1 MKLKINTLLLFC
13 LILSGIAK
21 TTAQTQAG
29 DSLMELGDYKGA
41 ITAYN
46 QLEPSATLQF
56 KIARA
61 HTATGNTFKAIQ
73 AYENG
78 LKTDSTAVKPR
89 FELGRLYL
97 NTNDPINSLI
107 IFNRLTSE
115 FPENASFKFYKG
127 QGLEFIKA
135 EEPAMDVYEEVL
147 KLDPD
152 YRNAR
157 MELVALLIKNR
168 EMGLAVSYANEL
180 LKEYP
185 DDIKFNS
192 LIAQAYFNDKI
203 FTMAIDHL
211 EHLFE
216 LKNNTE
222 YNRRTLGVSYLQTAQ
237 WKKALE
243 QLDLFLKEYDDK
255 DAGVYFMKSQAHLKL
270 QEYDKAQDAIENSI
284 AIRRPA
290 LHQEYLQ
297 LATVMAAQEDFKATF
312 EAMKMAHS
320 ENAEDPIIAYQLAVA
335 ADRYFK
341 DKKSILGYYEL
352 YLNKFGSEGGYG
364 EYASSRASDL
374 KKELFMSAGN

>member
-1 MKLKINTLLLFC
+1 MKDSEITDQQMSEVKETTYWKS
-13 LILSGIAK
+13 LS
-21 TTAQTQAG
+21 
-29 DSLMELGDYKGA
+29 ELANNKEYQKFA
-41 ITAYN
+41 
-46 QLEPSATLQF
+46 E
-56 KIARA
+56 R
-61 HTATGNTFKAIQ
+61 
-73 AYENG
+73 
-78 LKTDSTAVKPR
+78 
-89 FELGRLYL
+89 
-97 NTNDPINSLI
+97 
-107 IFNRLTSE
+107 E
-115 FPENASFKFYKG
+115 FPENATFKFYKG

-135 EEPAMDVYEEVL
+135 EEQAMDVYESVL

-157 MELVALLIKNR
+157 MELVALLIKKR
-168 EMGLAVSYANEL
+168 ETDLAVTYATEIL
-180 LKEYP
+180 EKDP

-192 LIAQAYFNDKI
+192 LIAQAYFNDKN
-203 FTMAIDHL
+203 FTMAIVHL

-222 YNRRTLGVSYLQTAQ
+222 YNRRTLGISYLKNTQ

-243 QLDLFLKEYDDK
+243 HFDLFLNEYDDK
-255 DAGVYFMKSQAHLKL
+255 DAGIYFMKSQAHLKL
-270 QEYDKAQDAIENSI
+270 REYDKAQDAIENSI

-297 LATVMAAQEDFKATF
+297 LATVMARQEDFKATF

-341 DKKSILGYYEL
+341 DKKAILAYYER
-352 YLNKFGSEGGYG
+352 YLNKFGSEEGYG

-374 KKELFMSAGN
+374 KKELFMSADN